1 MIQVFKDIRFDW
13 LARRRLFI
21 GLSIVLMLAGLGSA
35 IFRQWKHPNGT
46 EAFNLGVDFKGGTVI
61 TTKFNRPTSAEEI
74 RATLAQQGI
83 KDATIQGV
91 TDKPDTFL
99 IKLPLEGGVSS
110 EAPDEAELSRKRV
123 TEALNTIGRE
133 GESYQI
139 VSADSTGAVTTS
151 FKQPTTV
158 EAIKATLAQQGLTSA
173 TVQSVA
179 DKPNTF
185 LIKSES
191 TGQVELG
198 RKKVGKALTSFGKEG
213 EAYDIIGT
221 DAVGAVAGAELRN
234 KAIAVTLAAL
244 VGMLV
249 YIAFRF
255 EWTYGAAAVIAVF
268 HDVLVTLGFFSIF
281 QWEISLTVIAAL
293 LTLVGASV
301 NDTIVVFDRI
311 RENRRLHRRESLY
324 KITNDSINQTLSRTV
339 ITQGLIILS
348 VLAMVIFG
356 GDVLRG
362 FSLALL
368 IGTIVGTYSS
378 IAVASPVM
386 VWWEQ
391 RLERANKISTPPSR
405 ESGISKSDRGPGT
418 NRKRERAVGTAALRS
433 QARNIT

>member
-1 MIQVFKDIRFDW
+1 MIQVFKSIDFDW
-13 LARRRLFI
+13 LGRRRLFI
-21 GLSIVLMLAGLGSA
+21 GVSVVLMLAGLGSA
-35 IFRQWKHPNGT
+35 MFRQWKHPNGT
-46 EAFNLGVDFKGGTVI
+46 EPFNLGVDFKGGTVI
-61 TTKFNRPTSAEEI
+61 TTKFNQPTNAEAI
-74 RATLAQQGI
+74 RTLLAGQGLG
-83 KDATIQGV
+83 DATIQGV
-91 TDKPDTFL
+91 TDRPDTFL
-99 IKLPLEGGVSS
+99 IKIPLESAGGEQS
-110 EAPDEAELSRKRV
+110 EEVELGRTKIRD
-123 TEALNTIGRE
+123 ALNTIGPERQAYE
-133 GESYQI
+133 I
-139 VSADSTGAVTTS
+139 
-151 FKQPTTV
+151 
-158 EAIKATLAQQGLTSA
+158 
-173 TVQSVA
+173 
-179 DKPNTF
+179 
-185 LIKSES
+185 
-191 TGQVELG
+191 LG
-198 RKKVGKALTSFGKEG
+198 TE
-213 EAYDIIGT
+213 
-221 DAVGAVAGAELRN
+221 AVGAVAGAQLRN

-249 YIAFRF
+249 FIAFRF

-311 RENRRLHRRESLY
+311 RENRRLHRRDTLY

-378 IAVASPVM
+378 IAVASPIM

-391 RLERANKISTPPSR
+391 RIEAARKADALEAAPVSARAARASS
-405 ESGISKSDRGPGT
+405 SSKVKAEPLSARTEKHP
-418 NRKRERAVGTAALRS
+418 RRAV
-433 QARNIT
+433 